1 MSVFLQIPQNK
12 TSDEVAHQIEELVI
26 EGVLRAGEQLPGER
40 ELAESTG
47 VSRPVVREA
56 IKLLNSRGLLYKKQG
71 GGTFICNIVGDV
83 FSQPI
88 TEVLARHKKATLDYL
103 EYRREVESI
112 AAGLAAERA
121 TPHDKIMLN
130 ELMERMK
137 IAHENVD
144 FDEEAQLDI
153 EFHSLI
159 GEMTHNLILLH
170 TLRACYNLLKQGI
183 FRNREKLYEID
194 GRQIMYDQHLAIAD
208 AILTGDKD
216 GAVKHSNSHMC
227 YILERSVEVEY
238 QVERER
244 ISNLR
249 FKQRTK

>member
-56 IKLLNSRGLLYKKQG
+56 IKLLDGRGLLYKKQG

-88 TEVLARHKKATLDYL
+88 TDVLARHKKATIDYL

-121 TPHDKIMLN
+121 TSHDKVMLK
-130 ELMERMK
+130 ELMARMK
-137 IAHENVD
+137 IAHENIN

-159 GEMTHNLILLH
+159 GEMTHNLIFLH

-194 GRQIMYDQHLAIAD
+194 GRQIMYDQHAAIAD
-208 AILTGDKD
+208 AIINGDKE
-216 GAVKHSNSHMC
+216 AAIKHSNSHMC
-227 YILERSVEVEY
+227 YILERSVEMED

-249 FKQRTK
+249 RKQRTK

>member
-1 MSVFLQIPQNK
+1 MSVFLEIPQIK

-40 ELAESTG
+40 ELAENTG

-56 IKLLNSRGLLYKKQG
+56 IKLLDNRGLLYKKQG
-71 GGTFICNIVGDV
+71 GGTYICNIVGDV

-88 TEVLARHKKATLDYL
+88 TEVLARHKKATVDYL

-112 AAGLAAERA
+112 AAGLAANRA
-121 TPHDKIMLN
+121 TQHDKIMLN
-130 ELMERMK
+130 ELMARMK
-137 IAHENVD
+137 IAHDKVD
-144 FDEEAQLDI
+144 FDEEARLDI

-194 GRQIMYDQHLAIAD
+194 GRQIMYDQHVAIANS
-208 AILTGDKD
+208 ILIGDKE
-216 GAVKHSNSHMC
+216 AAIKNSNSHMC

-249 FKQRTK
+249 FKQRSK

>member
-56 IKLLNSRGLLYKKQG
+56 IKLLDSRGLLYKKQG

-88 TEVLARHKKATLDYL
+88 TDVLARHKKATVDYL

-121 TPHDKIMLN
+121 TSHDKTMLA
-130 ELMERMK
+130 ELMARMK

-144 FDEEAQLDI
+144 FDEEARLDI

-159 GEMTHNLILLH
+159 GEMTHNLIFLH

-194 GRQIMYDQHLAIAD
+194 GRQIMYDQHVAIAD
-208 AILTGDKD
+208 AIIIGDKD
-216 GAVKHSNSHMC
+216 AAINNSNSHMC
-227 YILERSVEVEY
+227 YILERSVEVED

-249 FKQRTK
+249 LKQRTK